1 MIKILYNPLSS
12 NGKSM
17 EIVDKVISQFK
28 ELNKEYE
35 LINVTEI
42 NDTEEFISTFN
53 DEDEFILI
61 GGDGTLHRL
70 ANRIT
75 PYLRQ
80 GKIKNKLF
88 LYRAGTGNDFSR
100 DVKKEIKD
108 NMVYL
113 NDHLRYL
120 PTIEFNGESRFFVNG
135 VGLGIDALICKMVN
149 ESEDKSTKNYL
160 KNVIKSLKNYH
171 KSPVKVIVDG
181 KEYNYSKALFA
192 TIMHGRYY
200 GGGMKIIPS
209 QKRDTD
215 ELSVI
220 VINRMPT
227 PILALLLP
235 TVFFGGHTILP
246 GIHIHKGKNIEI
258 IFDEDKYL
266 QLDGEVEENVK
277 TIKAYKQPL

>member
-1 MIKILYNPLSS
+1 MVKILYNPFSS
-12 NGKSM
+12 NGKSL
-17 EIVDKVISQFK
+17 EIVEKVISQFK

-42 NDTEEFISTFN
+42 NDTENFIKTFN
-53 DEDEFILI
+53 DNDEFILI
-61 GGDGTLHRL
+61 GGDGTLHHL

-75 PYLRQ
+75 PYIRN

-100 DVKKEIKD
+100 DVKKEVKD
-108 NMVYL
+108 NLVYL
-113 NDHLRYL
+113 NEHLRYL
-120 PTIEFNGESRFFVNG
+120 PVIDYNGKSKYFVNG

-171 KSPVKVIVDG
+171 KSSVKVIVDG
-181 KEYNYSKALFA
+181 KKYNYDKTLFA

-220 VINRMPT
+220 IINKIPT
-227 PILALLLP
+227 SILALLLP
-235 TVFFGGHTILP
+235 TVFFGGHTIFP
-246 GIHIHKGKNIEI
+246 CVHIHKGKNIEI

-266 QLDGEVEENVK
+266 QLDGEVEKNVK
-277 TIKAYKQPL
+277 SIKAYKQPL